1 MLCSLFQLYDRVE
14 GILSCS
20 MQWRSTSMLLKF
32 HISKISY
39 QKHLHQ
45 MKGLSPD
52 NFFFWSFSRK
62 FMLLKFYI
70 SKTRKF
76 FFTRNHRCF
85 LKRESFFKINNS
97 LFLINYNKV
106 FSPFLVLPTLLGYS
120 NSLNSSGCRLNSNF
134 FLGFWRKFFHA
145 KTNLIMKSFFPD
157 KYTTIVSCQS

>member
-52 NFFFWSFSRK
+52 NFFFLVIFA
-62 FMLLKFYI
+62 
-70 SKTRKF
+70 
-76 FFTRNHRCF
+76 
-85 LKRESFFKINNS
+85 
-97 LFLINYNKV
+97 KV
-106 FSPFLVLPTLLGYS
+106 YAFEILY
-120 NSLNSSGCRLNSNF
+120 
-134 FLGFWRKFFHA
+134 
-145 KTNLIMKSFFPD
+145 
-157 KYTTIVSCQS
+157 Q